1 MNFSLEITNIYTEKE
16 ISSSG
21 KSSECADS
29 QFELNNAHGESMEE
43 YEPSHFAFG
52 FNAKPPPPPPTKCDL
67 ETVSILKEFRKTPKQ
82 KSLEEQVN
90 RLKKTPKQKSLEDQV
105 NRLKKKVKE
114 NPESVKFAKESEI
127 IEID

>member
-1 MNFSLEITNIYTEKE
+1 MNFFLEIRNIYTEKE

-29 QFELNNAHGESMEE
+29 QFELINAHGESMEE
-43 YEPSHFAFG
+43 YEPSHLSL
-52 FNAKPPPPPPTKCDL
+52 NTKPAPPPTKCDL

-105 NRLKKKVKE
+105 NRLKNKVKE